1 MNIELPEVFREQMKS
16 LLGAEYSQYIKS
28 FEEPRSFGLRVNTLK
43 WSTEEC
49 RQKLPCKTTPV
60 PWVEGGLFYEGDEV
74 RLSKDPYYYAGLYY
88 LQEPSAMT
96 PAFLLPVEPGDMV
109 LDLCAAPGGK
119 STQLGAK
126 LKGKGMLLSNDISN
140 SRAKALLKNL
150 ELAGV
155 SNFCVTSESPERLS
169 QCYPEFFDKILVDA
183 PCSGEGMFRKERD
196 MIKDWMERGPS
207 HYAKIQKRI
216 MEEAVKMLKP
226 GGYLMYSTCTFSM
239 DEDEGIVK
247 YIMEEFPDME
257 LLSLPKFEGASGG
270 IGLTGCLRLF
280 PHKLKGEG
288 HFIALMYKHLPLP
301 RVRLLEEYYNGK
313 KQEEENAQKALKDSL
328 EDSGKWFEPVVDF
341 LSHCRMAPGEKDS
354 KAWDPSRLVEKN
366 GMVYYL
372 PAGFL
377 KNTGL
382 RFLRT
387 GLLVG
392 EMKKDRFEPSQAF
405 AMSLKGGQ
413 YDNEISLTREDD
425 RVIRYLKGETL
436 SLADSEGEKLYPGWC
451 LVCVDR
457 FPLGWA
463 KWTGKSLKNKY
474 YPGWRWM

>member
-1 MNIELPEVFREQMKS
+1 
-16 LLGAEYSQYIKS
+16 
-28 FEEPRSFGLRVNTLK
+28 
-43 WSTEEC
+43 
-49 RQKLPCKTTPV
+49 
-60 PWVEGGLFYEGDEV
+60 
-74 RLSKDPYYYAGLYY
+74 
-88 LQEPSAMT
+88 
-96 PAFLLPVEPGDMV
+96 
-109 LDLCAAPGGK
+109 
-119 STQLGAK
+119 
-126 LKGKGMLLSNDISN
+126 
-140 SRAKALLKNL
+140 
-150 ELAGV
+150 
-155 SNFCVTSESPERLS
+155 
-169 QCYPEFFDKILVDA
+169 
-183 PCSGEGMFRKERD
+183 
-196 MIKDWMERGPS
+196 
-207 HYAKIQKRI
+207 
-216 MEEAVKMLKP
+216 
-226 GGYLMYSTCTFSM
+226 MYSTCTFSM